1 MSKKKYPKPEYYSLD
16 EILKINATYNIIFGE
31 RSNGKTFSVLEKAI
45 ENYCKNGKQT
55 AIIRRFREDFI
66 GKRGSE
72 LFEPLVKENIV
83 SKYSDEWTNVYYY
96 ASRWYLCRYETNEET
111 GKTIRIQDDKPIAI
125 AFALGSWEHD
135 KGTGYPDVTMILFD
149 EFITRG
155 AYLNDEFILFMNT
168 LSTIIRLRD
177 DVTIFMLGNTVNKY
191 CPYFAEM
198 GLKHIPQMKQGT
210 IDVYEIPSAGTVIA
224 VEYCATQFKKGKAS
238 NKYFAFDNKKL
249 NMITHGAW
257 EIDIYPHCPMKYL
270 PKDILYTYFIIFD
283 GATLQ
288 CEIVSKNNT
297 LFTFIHQK
305 TTPLKDENKDLIFS
319 TKYDAR
325 PNWRRNLAR
334 PILDIEKMIAR
345 FFAEDKVFY
354 QDNEIG
360 EIVRNYLI
368 WCGKKAN

>member
-1 MSKKKYPKPEYYSLD
+1 MVKKKKSSIRYYSLD
-16 EILKINATYNIIFGE
+16 EILKIKATYNIIFGE
-31 RSNGKTFSVLEKAI
+31 RSNGKTFSVLELAI
-45 ENYCKNGKQT
+45 KNYCENGKQL

-72 LFEPLVKENIV
+72 LFKPLESLNVV
-83 SKYSDEWTNVYYY
+83 QKYSDTWTHIYYY
-96 ASRWYLCRYETNEET
+96 ASRWYLCRYEEKENGEVI
-111 GKTIRIQDDKPIAI
+111 KIQDENPFAY

-135 KGTGYPDVTMILFD
+135 KGTGYPNVTMVMFD

-155 AYLNDEFILFMNT
+155 AYLNDEFVLFMNT

-198 GLKHIPQMKQGT
+198 GLKHISQMKQGD

-224 VEYCATQFKKGKAS
+224 VEYCASQSKTGKPS

-249 NMITHGAW
+249 EMITRGAW
-257 EIDIYPHCPMKYL
+257 EIDIYPHCPMKYK
-270 PKDILYTYFIIFD
+270 PKDIIFTYFIMFD
-283 GATLQ
+283 ETLLQ
-288 CEIVSKNNT
+288 CEIVSKDNT
-297 LFTFIHQK
+297 LFTFIHYK
-305 TTPLKDENKDLIFS
+305 STELKDESKDLIFS
-319 TKYDAR
+319 PIYDAR
-325 PNWRRNLAR
+325 PNWRRNITK
-334 PILDIEKMIAR
+334 PIHEIERGIYK
-345 FFAEDKVFY
+345 FFLEEKVFY

-368 WCGKKAN
+368 WCGKRV